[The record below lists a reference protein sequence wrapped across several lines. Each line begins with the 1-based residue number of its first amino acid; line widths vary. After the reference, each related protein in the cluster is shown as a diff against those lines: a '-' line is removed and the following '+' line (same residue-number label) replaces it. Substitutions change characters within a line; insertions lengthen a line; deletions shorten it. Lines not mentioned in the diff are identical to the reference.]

1 MKRGKVKAHVPF
13 RITAWSVVIMA
24 VLAVTI
30 ATCTAAGGG
39 TPAGR
44 GWLYVLDTNGG
55 GVNGQVMLIDTST
68 GKVSKAY
75 TTGYRPDMAL
85 SPDGTRLYIA
95 SRRDNGAKGSQS
107 VLEIYDT
114 ASGDMINAVDNP
126 DSFQTTVPIYK
137 SSMVMS
143 PSGRYIYILKL
154 HNTRDAT
161 DEYITAFDTLQGR
174 FLRDHISLNTECDFV
189 MLPTSEELT
198 LDVACADS
206 GNLREV
212 TLGDGAA
219 PVKDR
224 MLPITTKGPKEK
236 WGAVFLQPGERNV
249 ALVSASGSAFAVERV
264 SAAAQHLGTAA
275 QSGPW
280 IQRGLMTENRS
291 EVYFSTGTVH
301 RSYPDGQDT
310 IVGVDQM
317 TLSLQR
323 SLRTTHP
330 FFSMELS
337 RDGNTLY
344 AIDPEQAAITV
355 VDVASFREVTR
366 LAPIGRTPSFAIAAP

>member
-1 MKRGKVKAHVPF
+1 MNAGEVGARISLRSIARYLAIAGILSGAMATRGE
-13 RITAWSVVIMA
+13 
-24 VLAVTI
+24 
-30 ATCTAAGGG
+30 AGGN
-39 TPAGR
+39 TNR
-44 GWLYVLDTNGG
+44 RMLYVLDTNRGA
-55 GVNGQVMLIDTST
+55 VDGQVVLIDAST
-68 GKVSKAY
+68 GKIDRTYA
-75 TTGYRPDMAL
+75 TGYRPDMAL
-85 SPDGTRLYIA
+85 SLDGSRLYIS
-95 SRRDNGAKGSQS
+95 SRRGNGVNSSKSM
-107 VLEIYDT
+107 LEVYDT
-114 ASGDMINAVDNP
+114 ASGTMIDAVDNP
-126 DSFQTTVPIYK
+126 DSFQTTTTIYK
-137 SSMVMS
+137 SRMAISS
-143 PSGRYIYILKL
+143 SGRYIYMLKL
-154 HNTRDAT
+154 HNARDGT
-161 DEYITAFDTLQGR
+161 DEYIAAFDTLQRR

-206 GNLREV
+206 SNLREM
-212 TLGDGAA
+212 TLSDGTA

-224 MLPITTKGPKEK
+224 ILPIKTNGPKEK

-264 SAAAQHLGTAA
+264 SAAAQRLGTAA

-280 IQRGLMTENRS
+280 IQRGLMTESRS
-291 EVYFSTGTVH
+291 EVYFSTGTGH

-323 SLRTTHP
+323 SLRTAHP

-344 AIDPEQAAITV
+344 AVDPEQAAITV
-355 VDVASFREVTR
+355 VDAASFREVTR
-366 LAPIGRTPSFAIAAP
+366 LVPIGHTPCFAIAAP